1 MEADQELKKRLRE
14 QLKKKL
20 QNKINEKKLKNL
32 QISEKA
38 EKKIQK
44 EIKNEKKL
52 IETDKR
58 VNPIMRRL
66 YIEAA
71 TSNPN
76 ITDVSNPV
84 YILDNLD
91 ETKLKFYKFLA
102 TYIEQIKKD
111 IKIWKDDMILRGSNI
126 KLAGEKEEYLN
137 SLDQEYKKKF
147 KLYFMT
153 DYIKYMSYMTDIN
166 VNEDL
171 MNI

>member
-1 MEADQELKKRLRE
+1 MESDKELKNRLRE

-20 QNKINEKKLKNL
+20 RDNLAKKKLQSL

-44 EIKNEKKL
+44 EIKLEKKL
-52 IETDKR
+52 IESDKR
-58 VNPIMRRL
+58 VNPIMRKL

-76 ITDVSNPV
+76 ITDVMNPV
-84 YILDNLD
+84 YILDHLD

-102 TYIEQIKKD
+102 NYIEQIKKD
-111 IKIWKDDMILRGSNI
+111 IKIWKDDMIQRSNKI
-126 KLAGEKEEYLN
+126 KLVGEKEEYLN

-153 DYIKYMSYMTDIN
+153 DYIKYLSYMTDIN

-171 MNI
+171 ISL